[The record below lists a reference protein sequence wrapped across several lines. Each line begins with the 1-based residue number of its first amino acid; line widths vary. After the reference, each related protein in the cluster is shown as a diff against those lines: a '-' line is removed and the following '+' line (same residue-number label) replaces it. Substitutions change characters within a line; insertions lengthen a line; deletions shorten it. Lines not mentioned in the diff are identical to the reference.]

1 MMARTY
7 TAGATMDCWHHEI
20 DTAMTEAEVVRNA
33 GEYLLLWAP
42 RTLSA
47 ESIGLTRMRIESG
60 DDVERVNERLAR
72 SPVRV
77 DRASPGS
84 GHLREIAQYFRHAA
98 TRLGEL
104 RTIPG
109 RASAARFQPS
119 V

>member
-1 MMARTY
+1 
-7 TAGATMDCWHHEI
+7 MDCWHHEI
-20 DTAMTEAEVVRNA
+20 DTAMTEAEIVRNA

-42 RTLSA
+42 RTLCA

-60 DDVERVNERLAR
+60 EDIERVNERLGR

-77 DRASPGS
+77 DRCAPGS

-98 TRLGEL
+98 ARLGEL
-104 RTIPG
+104 RTIPS
-109 RASAARFQPS
+109 RAPAARYQPA